1 MRASVVGRGYDGP
14 LYGGLPLGGGAIT
27 GMLFVSR

>member
-14 LYGGLPLGGGAIT
+14 LYGGLPLGGRGYNWDVIC
-27 GMLFVSR
+27 